1 MHFQSAVVTQEN
13 RYRLGRSVVPQIVNS
28 LASLDISSNQFLLGT
43 RRFYLPRFLLLC
55 CLLLGQDLTHSNKLP
70 FFSCVRHDT
79 HLGKQPYYFQIT
91 RMVLA
96 SSTNYHSHCTTW
108 IISLE
113 VMPPDVKT
121 SHPVPLPSQY
131 CTLPNSLVT
140 CLSHITKGNA
150 TLTGNPV

>member
-13 RYRLGRSVVPQIVNS
+13 RYRLGQSVVPQIVNS
-28 LASLDISSNQFLLGT
+28 LASLDISSSS
-43 RRFYLPRFLLLC
+43 FYCEPEDSIYQGSTSFVASSLVRIQLTWTSLLL
-55 CLLLGQDLTHSNKLP
+55 
-70 FFSCVRHDT
+70 SCQAWHT
-79 HLGKQPYYFQIT
+79 TWKKPYYFQIT

-121 SHPVPLPSQY
+121 SPPAPLPSQY